1 MVSQNCPDIFYN
13 ELDPRL
19 TVIIVYPGSTEY
31 DQVSS
36 QFLKSGHAFLLHEAK
51 VIMIDGTTVLEPW
64 FSKEHL
70 LVIQAHEAGHY
81 QAGHAVAG
89 SVSKTHIQ
97 MEKEADFIGYNLLKS
112 GGFKEAADL
121 HFEEYQMRYGSSPDE
136 DASTG
141 EIIV

>member
-1 MVSQNCPDIFYN
+1 MTSLCPDIFYN

-19 TVIIVYPGSTEY
+19 TVMIVYPGSKEY
-31 DQVSS
+31 EQVSS
-36 QFLKSGHAFLLHEAK
+36 QFMKSGHAFLLHEAK
-51 VIMIDGTTVLEPW
+51 VVVVDGSVISEPW

-81 QAGHAVAG
+81 QAGHALA
-89 SVSKTHIQ
+89 SSSSKTHTQ

-112 GGFKEAADL
+112 GGFEEAACL
-121 HFEEYQMRYGSSPDE
+121 HFEEYQLRYGLSPDE
-136 DASTG
+136 DTPTG